1 MDNGE
6 ENGKERLPKS
16 VKSHFNWLVTSSK
29 EPSLS

>member
-1 MDNGE
+1 VDNDE

-16 VKSHFNWLVTSSK
+16 VKSRFNWLVASSK